1 VREKLVFTDKEVA
14 FLRELTRNKVP
25 FMVVGL
31 SAAALQGA
39 PMVTQNVDL
48 WFGNI
53 DHPGIRRALRKL
65 GGVLAP
71 PWGLN
76 PPTFAGE
83 HVDCFDIV
91 LTVHGIGEFDDEVKK
106 AVKIRMGTFT
116 INVLPIERVIA
127 SKTFLNREKDRM
139 VMPALKSAA
148 RALSK

>member
-1 VREKLVFTDKEVA
+1 
-14 FLRELTRNKVP
+14 
-25 FMVVGL
+25 
-31 SAAALQGA
+31 
-39 PMVTQNVDL
+39 
-48 WFGNI
+48 
-53 DHPGIRRALRKL
+53 
-65 GGVLAP
+65 
-71 PWGLN
+71 
-76 PPTFAGE
+76 
-83 HVDCFDIV
+83 